1 MWGFIYM
8 YKLSPLQGKSDYKHE
23 IYFKRQRHHNVDYL
37 NKNIELYIFIVYS
50 YILLYD
56 QKHVLVK
63 VELYKL
69 FNFENLHF
77 KKISNYLIIQS

>member
-37 NKNIELYIFIVYS
+37 NKNIEL
-50 YILLYD
+50 
-56 QKHVLVK
+56 
-63 VELYKL
+63 
-69 FNFENLHF
+69 
-77 KKISNYLIIQS
+77 